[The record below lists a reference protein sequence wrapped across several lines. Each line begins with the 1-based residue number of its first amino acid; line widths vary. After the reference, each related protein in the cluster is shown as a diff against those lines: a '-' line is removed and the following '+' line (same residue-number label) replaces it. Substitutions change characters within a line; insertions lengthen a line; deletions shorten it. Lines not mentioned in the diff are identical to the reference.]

1 MKPINAEFAQYVEG
15 AREAQCPAPLILHP
29 AFDVHMNQI
38 AGMPAVTEYSTGMHA
53 IPLAAAMC
61 DDVTVYGFGGPTVRE
76 TESLEPITI
85 NDMDVSNQCVAAALA
100 DDLDCSKGVATFTG
114 SVFLLRHSCCR

>member
-1 MKPINAEFAQYVEG
+1 MEPIHLSRSFRVSTYRNVKKRTMKPINAEFAQYVEG

-38 AGMPAVTEYSTGMHA
+38 AGMPAVTEYSTGIHA

-61 DDVTVYGFGGPTVRE
+61 DDITVYGFGGPTVRE
-76 TESLEPITI
+76 TE
-85 NDMDVSNQCVAAALA
+85 
-100 DDLDCSKGVATFTG
+100 
-114 SVFLLRHSCCR
+114 